1 MCLKWSDGVGAE
13 AETRPKSWAG
23 PGDVGL
29 VEAQGKRSVHK
40 PQGGMLC
47 VSVSVVLELP
57 NMFMK

>member
-1 MCLKWSDGVGAE
+1 MGAE